1 MKVADA
7 EKYLKTLMETQPL
20 QSITIHGGEPFLYF
34 EDLKQILE
42 KAKELEV
49 PQRWVITNGYWAK
62 LEAIATK
69 KLCF

>member
-7 EKYLKTLMETQPL
+7 ENYLKTLMETQPL
-20 QSITIHGGEPFLYF
+20 QSITIHGGEPFFYF

-49 PQRWVITNGYWAK
+49 PQRWVITN
-62 LEAIATK
+62 
-69 KLCF
+69 